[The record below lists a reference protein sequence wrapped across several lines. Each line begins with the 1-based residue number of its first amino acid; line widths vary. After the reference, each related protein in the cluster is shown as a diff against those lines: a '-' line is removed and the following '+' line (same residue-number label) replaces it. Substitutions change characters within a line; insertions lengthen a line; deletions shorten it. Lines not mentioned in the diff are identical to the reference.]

1 MWAAKVAG
9 DTLGMPQKTLLAALL
24 ILLAVVLP
32 QAASAAQ
39 RPGSGPAPSIV
50 NPHGTTFVPWQ
61 VGLIQVDQRG
71 EVNLPLAVFCGGTV
85 RDATHVITAAH
96 CVPDS
101 NAAELIVV
109 VGMYDRAA
117 PQTTDA
123 QAIPVAAITS
133 HPAYGDG
140 QANDLAVL
148 TLTEPITHPD
158 VFWLPQAAV
167 GASHVGE
174 LALISG
180 WGDIDPMEPGGQ
192 QPNPLLYAY
201 INVYPDG
208 RCAGYGGGYD
218 PVTMLCAGLTDEDGV
233 THDTCQGDSGGP
245 LAALDPFTEEPTALI
260 GVVSFGRGCA
270 DPAFPGVYTR
280 LTNPDLNARAWAP
293 NPPPRL
299 EPTAAPAV
307 AGALQTGQTVQCAGD
322 TWTDPAPQ
330 RAVTWI
336 SAAVDAAGRPADV
349 RSEGTGPALALGA
362 ALAGRVLTCT
372 VRATNAGGARE
383 LQARVVGPIVAGP
396 PPPDHRPPGNVGPPH
411 DIVAP
416 TAAIT
421 KRRCVK
427 RRCTLTIA
435 GTDVGGEVV
444 RATVSRQQ
452 ISGCPK
458 GKRGKKCRAVRTSR
472 AGRIAPNVFQL
483 TTPRL
488 PRARHRFTVKVSDR
502 AGNVSR
508 PVQVALNV
516 RR

>member
-1 MWAAKVAG
+1 
-9 DTLGMPQKTLLAALL
+9 MPQKTLLAALL
-24 ILLAVVLP
+24 LLLAVVLP

-50 NPHGTTFVPWQ
+50 NPDGSTFVPWQ
-61 VGLIQVDQRG
+61 AGLIQVDQSG
-71 EVNLPLAVFCGGTV
+71 QVSFPLAVFCGATV

-117 PQTTDA
+117 PQTTGT

-133 HPAYGDG
+133 HPSYGDG

-148 TLTEPITHPD
+148 TLKEPITHPD
-158 VFWLPQAAV
+158 VELLPQPPV
-167 GASHVGE
+167 GANLVG
-174 LALISG
+174 AWGLISG
-180 WGDIDPMEPGGQ
+180 WGDTDPATPGGQ
-192 QPNPLLYAY
+192 QPEELLYAL
-201 INVYPDG
+201 INVYPDSQ
-208 RCAGYGGGYD
+208 CAGYGGGFD
-218 PVTMLCAGLTDEDGV
+218 PVTMLCAGYTEGGV
-233 THDTCQGDSGGP
+233 TQDTCQGDSGGP
-245 LAALDPFTEEPTALI
+245 LAAYDRNAGRALALI

-280 LTNPDLNARAWAP
+280 LTNPDLNARAWAA

-307 AGALQTGQTVQCAGD
+307 AGTLQTGQTVQCAGD

-336 SAAVDAAGRPADV
+336 SAAVDAAGRPADI
-349 RSEGTGPALALGA
+349 RAEGTGPALALGA

-372 VRATNAGGARE
+372 VRAANAGGARS
-383 LQARVVGPIVAGP
+383 LQASVVGPIAVGPP

-452 ISGCPK
+452 LTGCPK
-458 GKRGKKCRAVRTSR
+458 GKRGKKCRAPRTSR

-488 PRARHRFTVKVSDR
+488 PRASYRFTVKVSDR

-508 PVQVALNV
+508 PVRVALNV